1 MLLFENYIF
10 KYTQSFSDTIFVIY
24 TNLYNAFNIK
34 ACRVSLLSDTQPLS
48 LYISTQDGYEKEQQT
63 QTDAIWDP

>member
-1 MLLFENYIF
+1 MP
-10 KYTQSFSDTIFVIY
+10 
-24 TNLYNAFNIK
+24 AK
-34 ACRVSLLSDTQPLS
+34 ACGVSLLSDTQPLS